1 MTSQQ
6 KKGSLTNCVVLGC
19 HNTYRNTADRLPKV
33 QFYIFPSSIVRR
45 NDWSRLVNRQNEDGS
60 DWIPSKHSRICSDHF
75 VSGVE
80 SNIKNHPSYNPSIH
94 PVLSMSEVS
103 RRENES
109 NDLQFSYEIF
119 FTTDTTF
126 FIIDT
131 NQKTKS
137 LFLLII
143 Y

>member
-1 MTSQQ
+1 
-6 KKGSLTNCVVLGC
+6 
-19 HNTYRNTADRLPKV
+19 
-33 QFYIFPSSIVRR
+33 
-45 NDWSRLVNRQNEDGS
+45 
-60 DWIPSKHSRICSDHF
+60 
-75 VSGVE
+75 
-80 SNIKNHPSYNPSIH
+80 
-94 PVLSMSEVS
+94 MSEVS